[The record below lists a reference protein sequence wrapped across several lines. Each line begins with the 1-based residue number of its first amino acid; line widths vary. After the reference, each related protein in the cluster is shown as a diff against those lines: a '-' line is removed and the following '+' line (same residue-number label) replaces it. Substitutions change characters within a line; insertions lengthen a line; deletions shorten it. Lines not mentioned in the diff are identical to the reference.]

1 MRLKYLV
8 EEECLV
14 KDYVLKLNLSKRM
27 LKKIKNR
34 NGFYINGESAKNF
47 FPLKKGDILE
57 LEYYEKMNEE
67 YEESDIDLNIIYE
80 DEYMIIIDKQN
91 NIASQPSNMHL
102 KDNVLSMAKSYFK
115 KKGID
120 NNIHLVNRLD
130 FATSGLL
137 IISKSSVFHYQL
149 TKTKIEKRYI
159 CEVEGFLKKEKD
171 IIETY
176 IDRYKAPCI
185 KRFVSDKGQLAI
197 TEYNVIKKN
206 ENSSYVEVLLHTG
219 RCHQIRVHMSYL
231 KCPII
236 GDKLYGSASDDDS
249 DVILHLH
256 ACKLS
261 FIHPVSKVLIE
272 IKSDPEWLLLK

>member
-1 MRLKYLV
+1 MRLKYVV

-47 FPLKKGDILE
+47 FPLKKGDVLE
-57 LEYYEKMNEE
+57 LEFFEKMNDE
-67 YEESDIDLNIIYE
+67 YEESDIDLNIVYE

-137 IISKSSVFHYQL
+137 IISKSSMFHYL
-149 TKTKIEKRYI
+149 LSKVKIEKRYI
-159 CEVEGFLKKEKD
+159 CEVEGFLEKESD

-176 IDRYKAPCI
+176 IDRYKAPNI
-185 KRFVSDKGQLAI
+185 KRFVSDKGKLAI
-197 TEYNVIKKN
+197 TEYKVIKRK

-219 RCHQIRVHMSYL
+219 RCHQIRLHMAYL
-231 KCPII
+231 NCPII
-236 GDKLYGSASDDDS
+236 GDKLYGNALEDDN

-256 ACKLS
+256 AYKLS
-261 FIHPVSKVLIE
+261 FVHPITEEFIE
-272 IKSDPEWLLLK
+272 IESACKW